1 MTPITAA
8 AFYDSFE
15 SVFGAIRSDLPKL
28 RRYSGKVPKWRHP
41 IPNGAVTFAFVTSAR
56 AASLLPQ
63 MPGEF
68 RLLVSWNHTVTNAA
82 VQDEVSL
89 FQYTSESDIAA
100 YAAYQR
106 RALQKFLQYPGNA
119 SRRDLFP
126 YAADIAWLP
135 RATDEEWCYYFD
147 ADDVYAW
154 AEWYCHILPLWLE
167 RFVKTPESR
176 HDWTMR
182 VMQSRRLQ
190 AQALPVPA
198 LSPVIS

>member
-8 AFYDSFE
+8 AFYDTFE
-15 SVFGAIRSDLPKL
+15 SVFATIRGELPKL
-28 RRYSGKVPKWRHP
+28 RRYSGRVPKWRHP
-41 IPNGAVTFAFVTSAR
+41 LANGSISFAFVTSAR

-68 RLLVSWNHTVTNAA
+68 RLVVHWNQSGNSRG

-89 FQYTSESDIAA
+89 FQYTSDNDIAS

-154 AEWYCHILPLWLE
+154 AEWYCHILPLWLG
-167 RFVKTPESR
+167 RFVEAPESR

-182 VMQSRRLQ
+182 VMHSRRQ
-190 AQALPVPA
+190 HAQPLAAPA
-198 LSPVIS
+198 V

>member
-8 AFYDSFE
+8 AFYDTFE
-15 SVFGAIRSDLPKL
+15 SVFSTIRGDLPKL
-28 RRYSGKVPKWRHP
+28 RRYSGRVPKWRQP
-41 IPNGAVTFAFVTSAR
+41 LTDGWVSFAFVTSAR

-68 RLLVSWNHTVTNAA
+68 RLVVNWCHTDDRGT

-89 FQYTSESDIAA
+89 FQYTSQNDVAS

-167 RFVKTPESR
+167 RFLEAPESR
-176 HDWTMR
+176 HHWTMR

-190 AQALPVPA
+190 VQPAATPA
-198 LSPVIS
+198 L

>member
-15 SVFGAIRSDLPKL
+15 SVFATIRGDLPKL
-28 RRYSGKVPKWRHP
+28 RRYSGRVPKWRHP
-41 IPNGAVTFAFVTSAR
+41 VPNGSVSFAFVTSAR

-68 RLLVSWNHTVTNAA
+68 RLVVSWNHTDNSTA
-82 VQDEVSL
+82 VQDDVSL
-89 FQYTSESDIAA
+89 FQYTSENDIAS

-147 ADDVYAW
+147 ADDVFAW

-176 HDWTMR
+176 HQWTMR
-182 VMQSRRLQ
+182 VMQSRRPH
-190 AQALPVPA
+190 AQTVAAPAAL
-198 LSPVIS
+198 

>member
-8 AFYDSFE
+8 AFYDTFE
-15 SVFGAIRSDLPKL
+15 SVFATIRGELPKL
-28 RRYSGKVPKWRHP
+28 RRYSGRVPKWRHQLA
-41 IPNGAVTFAFVTSAR
+41 NGSVSFAFVTSAR

-63 MPGEF
+63 MPCEF
-68 RLLVSWNHTVTNAA
+68 LLVVNWNRSGDSRA

-89 FQYTSESDIAA
+89 FQYTSQNDIAS

-154 AEWYCHILPLWLE
+154 AEWYCHILPLWLG
-167 RFVKTPESR
+167 RFLEAPESR

-182 VMQSRRLQ
+182 VMNSRRQHTPPL
-190 AQALPVPA
+190 AAPA
-198 LSPVIS
+198 L

>member
-15 SVFGAIRSDLPKL
+15 SVFAAVRGGLPNL
-28 RRYSGKVPKWRHP
+28 RRFSGRVPKWKYRLP
-41 IPNGAVTFAFVTSAR
+41 DGSVSFAFVTSAR

-68 RLLVSWNHTVTNAA
+68 RLVVTWNHPADSVA
-82 VQDEVSL
+82 VDEEVSL
-89 FQYTSESDIAA
+89 FQYTAEHDIAA

-154 AEWYCHILPLWLE
+154 ADWYCHILPAWLD
-167 RFVKTPESR
+167 RFAAAPESR
-176 HDWTMR
+176 QHWTKR
-182 VMQSRRLQ
+182 VMQSRTR
-190 AQALPVPA
+190 VPIA
-198 LSPVIS
+198 PAMR